1 MHKNIHPCTTDVDG
15 MAITRRSPLALRGLR
30 FIEGE
35 GGDNPSSDPEPSP
48 EGGDE
53 PNDPAP
59 EEEPEQFDAE
69 KARDKIR
76 RINSENKN
84 LRTRAAEAEAKAKD
98 SEGNAEKLTALEAE
112 NLRLRIGV
120 KHGLPESLVK
130 RLSGSTEE
138 ELLQDAEELME
149 LFGSKKVPTNQP
161 REKLRG
167 GGDPT
172 QGPDETADLDKFA
185 ESIFRN

>member
-1 MHKNIHPCTTDVDG
+1 MHKNIHPCTVDVDG
-15 MAITRRSPLALRGLR
+15 MAVIGRPKLALRGFR
-30 FIEGE
+30 FVEGE
-35 GGDNPSSDPEPSP
+35 GGDEPGTDAESESSQEDGDD
-48 EGGDE
+48 EG
-53 PNDPAP
+53 
-59 EEEPEQFDAE
+59 EQQDGAESFDAE
-69 KARDKIR
+69 KARAKIR
-76 RINSENKN
+76 KINSENKN
-84 LRTRAAEAEAKAKD
+84 LRTRTAEAEAKAKE
-98 SEGNAEKLTALEAE
+98 SEGKDEKLTALEAE

-149 LFGSKKVPTNQP
+149 MFGSKKPPTNQP

-172 QGPDETADLDKFA
+172 QDASSIDIDKIVA
-185 ESIFRN
+185 ESFNQ